1 MVYEYNRERAVSYAR
16 RWALSDNPCY
26 GSFADI
32 GGDCTAFV
40 SQCLFAGSGVMNF
53 TPEYG
58 WYYVSLSDRT
68 PAWSGVEYLYNF
80 LTTNTERAV
89 FGHEA
94 DISETMPGDVIQ
106 LQNESGDFYHTVIV
120 TSTGRIP
127 SPQNILVA
135 SHSYNALDKILRR
148 YPYYAF
154 RVIHID
160 GYYA

>member
-1 MVYEYNRERAVSYAR
+1 MVFEYNRQKAVEYAR
-16 RWALSDNPCY
+16 RWALSRNPCY
-26 GSFADI
+26 GDFSAI
-32 GGDCTAFV
+32 GGNCTAFV

-53 TPEYG
+53 TPVYG

-68 PAWSGVEYLYNF
+68 PSWSGVEFLYNF
-80 LTTNTERAV
+80 LTTNTTRAV

-106 LQNESGDFYHTVIV
+106 LQNENGNFYHTIIV

-127 SPQNILVA
+127 NPDNILVA
-135 SHSYNALDKILRR
+135 SQSNDALDKILSR
-148 YPYYAF
+148 YPYYNF

-160 GYYA
+160 GYYN